1 MDICKLTAI
10 LATAYLIGNGTLR
23 VSAPTARGEHPMR
36 HADDHAARLTF
47 ALFSGLPS
55 GAGTPAG
62 PEWTIAGAE
71 IPQPLVVDRLS
82 SLPKAAQCTA
92 IAKGGGFRIVCESID
107 GLDEDSRLY
116 VERVRSGV
124 SLLGRLLHRLADHDL
139 VVVSGRSFS
148 LQLPASELRQWVEDY
163 RLQPRPDV
171 SLRDP
176 TRDELRSG
184 IRAALYLE
192 VHADQVISGIEGMPQ
207 TKRKP

>member
-1 MDICKLTAI
+1 
-10 LATAYLIGNGTLR
+10 
-23 VSAPTARGEHPMR
+23 MR
-36 HADDHAARLTF
+36 LADDHAARLTF
-47 ALFSGLPS
+47 ALFSALPG
-55 GAGTPAG
+55 GAGAPAG

-82 SLPKAAQCTA
+82 SLPKAARCTA
-92 IAKGGGFRIVCESID
+92 ITEGGGFRIVCESIGT

-139 VVVSGRSFS
+139 VVVAGRSFS
-148 LQLPASELRQWVEDY
+148 LQLPASALRQWVEDY

-192 VHADQVISGIEGMPQ
+192 VHADQVISGIEWVPQ
-207 TKRKP
+207 TKRTP